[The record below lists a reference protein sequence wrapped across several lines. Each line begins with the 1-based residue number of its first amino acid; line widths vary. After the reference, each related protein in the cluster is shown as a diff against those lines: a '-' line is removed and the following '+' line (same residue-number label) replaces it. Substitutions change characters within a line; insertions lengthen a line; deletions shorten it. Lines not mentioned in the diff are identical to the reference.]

1 MTRVQPRPN
10 PPITGARGIQR
21 QRHGLTM
28 TVQEDSDEPT
38 LPEDQAVLRFQSVW
52 ELLFNV
58 VDHAAATETRI
69 AFAFTDEDRR

>member
-1 MTRVQPRPN
+1 
-10 PPITGARGIQR
+10 
-21 QRHGLTM
+21 M

-69 AFAFTDEDRR
+69 ALAFTDENRR